1 MKMNYNEKIVLM
13 VYRIIEMLEDNKI
26 FRKSKVIKKNQ
37 KRLKR
42 YSGKIEEKKNS
53 EDYGKVV
60 KVIVYI
66 LLKIIFIL
74 VVVALLLRISITFIK
89 ENNKKVSE
97 LDDKE
102 KKLTKQEAKELLEII
117 EVLDEIYN
125 YK

>member
-66 LLKIIFIL
+66 LLKIILIL

-102 KKLTKQEAKELLEII
+102 KKLTKQEAKELLGII

>member
-1 MKMNYNEKIVLM
+1 M
-13 VYRIIEMLEDNKI
+13 
-26 FRKSKVIKKNQ
+26 
-37 KRLKR
+37 
-42 YSGKIEEKKNS
+42 
-53 EDYGKVV
+53 

-102 KKLTKQEAKELLEII
+102 KKLTKQEARELLGII

>member
-1 MKMNYNEKIVLM
+1 M
-13 VYRIIEMLEDNKI
+13 
-26 FRKSKVIKKNQ
+26 
-37 KRLKR
+37 
-42 YSGKIEEKKNS
+42 
-53 EDYGKVV
+53 

-102 KKLTKQEAKELLEII
+102 K
-117 EVLDEIYN
+117 N
-125 YK
+125 

>member
-1 MKMNYNEKIVLM
+1 MNYNEKIVLM

-102 KKLTKQEAKELLEII
+102 KKLTKQEARELLGII

>member
-53 EDYGKVV
+53 EDDGKVV

-102 KKLTKQEAKELLEII
+102 KKLTKQEAKELLGII

>member
-13 VYRIIEMLEDNKI
+13 VYRIIEMIEDNKI

-102 KKLTKQEAKELLEII
+102 KKLTKQEAKELLGII